1 MLVGIYEPVTPNGHA
16 LQVSVILTIIIFLAT
31 LALMLT
37 RPRGMNEAWAAV
49 AGGLAMLLCRL
60 ETWRQAWSTIHEGA
74 DVLLFLFALM
84 LLSTLLDASGFFEW
98 AAIKAA
104 MAARGNVKTLYRNVF
119 LLGSLITAFLSL
131 DTTAIILTPIVM
143 AFVARLQLRAKPF
156 LVACAMVANTAS
168 LLLPV
173 SNLTNL
179 LFQSKLHFDFAV
191 FGLRM
196 LLPQIV
202 AIAVNYVV
210 LAFLFRKDLP
220 DGFDASTLPAP
231 STVIKDRVFF
241 TVAVISLIAILIGYF
256 VASPLRIPPYT
267 VALAGCVPLL
277 IVGLGRR
284 QVRKRTVVRDIGWP
298 LFPFVAGLFVLVRG
312 VENLGLASMASTA
325 VSHAGTSTL
334 AQVLATSFGAG
345 IGSNVV
351 NNIPM
356 ALLSLNVLGH
366 TGYRTPQVYG
376 ALLGCNVGPNLTIMG
391 SLATMLVLTSARRR
405 GEDLKGIEFTRVG
418 VIATPLILAATALV
432 LAVVLS
438 FR

>member
-1 MLVGIYEPVTPNGHA
+1 
-16 LQVSVILTIIIFLAT
+16 
-31 LALMLT
+31 
-37 RPRGMNEAWAAV
+37 
-49 AGGLAMLLCRL
+49 
-60 ETWRQAWSTIHEGA
+60 
-74 DVLLFLFALM
+74 
-84 LLSTLLDASGFFEW
+84 
-98 AAIKAA
+98 

-298 LFPFVAGLFVLVRG
+298 LFPFVAGLFVVVRG

-418 VIATPLILAATALV
+418 VIATPLILAATGLV
-432 LAVVLS
+432 LPVVLS